1 MKKLITSWTIM
12 GVIAALII
20 MPFATTVQAQ
30 DYFEARE
37 PGGGAMIYDLVVI
50 RPVGIVATAVGSV
63 AWLISLP
70 FSALG
75 DNVDQATD
83 KLIKEPGKYTFVRPI
98 GEF

>member
-1 MKKLITSWTIM
+1 MQKLTTSWAVM

-37 PGGGAMIYDLVVI
+37 PGGGAMIYDLVVL

-83 KLIKEPGKYTFVRPI
+83 KLVKEPGKFTFVRPI

>member
-1 MKKLITSWTIM
+1 MRKLTTSWAII
-12 GVIAALII
+12 GLIAAMII
-20 MPFATTVQAQ
+20 TPFATTVHAQ

-37 PGGGAMIYDLVVI
+37 PGGGAMIYDLVVL
-50 RPVGIVATAVGSV
+50 RPVGIVATAAGSV

-83 KLIKEPGKYTFVRPI
+83 KLIKTPGKFTFVRPI

>member
-1 MKKLITSWTIM
+1 M

-37 PGGGAMIYDLVVI
+37 PGGGAMIYDLVVL

-83 KLIKEPGKYTFVRPI
+83 KLVKTPGKFTFVRPL

>member
-1 MKKLITSWTIM
+1 MRKLTTSWAAI

-37 PGGGAMIYDLVVI
+37 PGGGAMMYDTIVV

-63 AWLISLP
+63 FWLVSLP
-70 FSALG
+70 FSALS
-75 DNVDQATD
+75 DSTDMATE
-83 KLIKEPGKYTFVRPI
+83 KLVKEPAAFTFRRPL

>member
-1 MKKLITSWTIM
+1 MQKLKIWAIM

-20 MPFATTVQAQ
+20 TPFATTVQAQ

-37 PGGGAMIYDLVVI
+37 PGGGAMIYDLVVL

-83 KLIKEPGKYTFVRPI
+83 KLIKTPGKFTFVRPI